1 MNCEKQPKEL
11 KVVIKGK
18 DYPLL
23 DHQVE
28 GAGKILEGFET
39 KDRVRITHACR
50 TGKTMT
56 CFATFKLL
64 ESRTAIVFV
73 PNLALVSQ
81 MIEDWSPNIKDHSK
95 ISICSE
101 RPASKDVIH
110 GKKNV
115 KDFLKKNKEGKFVV
129 FCTYQ
134 SADNASKLFKEI
146 KGIKF
151 DLLIADE
158 AHRATGDREKRACL
172 IHFNSKIKA
181 SKRLYVT
188 ATPKFLTRKM
198 KENRSEKKDICM
210 SDKKIFGENVHTVT
224 VGKAIDSGLICD
236 YEVTAVGCGQD
247 FDQDDESC
255 EESAKLKAL
264 EYILEKESF
273 HHCITFHSSTAKM
286 NFFYKNLKVKGF
298 KRFQVHGNMKRS
310 ERDEIFEGFKK
321 AKKAVLINCK
331 CLNEGIN
338 LPECDSVYY
347 SDTKSSGVDI
357 VQSACRPLTKLEGK
371 SIAKIIVPIFH
382 KSEDRLEDSIQ
393 QENFSQLVHFFKEMQ
408 FQDERLSIEI
418 NSISDPR
425 KSSDVYDSFQFL
437 KVMNL
442 GDIKQ
447 QFFET
452 VLEVKPTDI
461 ILREILEYKTAH
473 PLVSM
478 REASEALGRHWRY
491 VQNHLKRN
499 SEAKER
505 WLEIEAS
512 AKTSIGERIISL
524 KKENP
529 FMTMAEIS
537 RGLGKTR
544 YFVTKFFRKNPDVKK
559 RWDKIEEL
567 AYVKQAEEIISLK
580 MANLSLTMV
589 DISLKLGKPRSWVT
603 KFLGRMPEFKKRW
616 HEIEKAE
623 KHRIREQILS
633 VRRKNRSASMNQ
645 VSRSASMK
653 QVSLEIT
660 EGKDKYFVRNFMY
673 LNPDFKKLWD
683 ELEN

>member
-1 MNCEKQPKEL
+1 MYCEKEIKKL
-11 KVVIKGK
+11 KVFAGGK
-18 DYPLL
+18 KYSLRP
-23 DHQVE
+23 HQQEAV
-28 GAGKILEGFET
+28 GKILKELQT

-50 TGKTMT
+50 TGKTIT
-56 CFATFKLL
+56 GFATFKLL
-64 ESRTAIVFV
+64 QSQTAIVFV

-81 MIEDWSPNIKDHSK
+81 MIEDWKPNTKEYAK
-95 ISICSE
+95 MVVCSE
-101 RPASKDVIH
+101 RPASKDIAFGNSKVSVNKFIKENE
-110 GKKNV
+110 GKK
-115 KDFLKKNKEGKFVV
+115 FIV

-134 SADNASKLFKEI
+134 SAPKASVLLKK
-146 KGIKF
+146 IKF

-158 AHRATGDREKRACL
+158 AHRATGDQEKQACR
-172 IHFNSKIKA
+172 IHFNKSGIKA

-188 ATPKFLTRKM
+188 ATPKFITRRM
-198 KENRSEKKDICM
+198 RALRSEYKDLCM
-210 SDKKIFGENVHTVT
+210 NDQKVFGKNVHTVT
-224 VGKAIDSGLICD
+224 VGKAIDSNLICD
-236 YEVTAVGCGQD
+236 YEVTALGCGQD

-273 HHCITFHSSTAKM
+273 HHCITFHSNTAKM
-286 NFFYKNLKVKGF
+286 NFFYKNLKAKGF
-298 KRFQVHGNMKRS
+298 ERFQVHGQMTRAD
-310 ERDEIFEGFKK
+310 RDKVFEGFKK
-321 AKKAVLINCK
+321 AKKAVLMNCK

-371 SIAKIIVPIFH
+371 SIAKIFVPIFH
-382 KSEDRLEDSIQ
+382 KSEDGLEDSIQ

-408 FQDERLSIEI
+408 FQDDRLSIAI
-418 NSISDPR
+418 DSISDPR

-478 REASEALGRHWRY
+478 PKASKALGKHWRH
-491 VQNHLKRN
+491 VQNHLERN
-499 SEAKER
+499 SIAKKR
-505 WLEIEAS
+505 WLEIEASAKTS

-529 FMTMAEIS
+529 FMTMTEIS
-537 RGLGKTR
+537 FVLGEAR
-544 YFVTKFFRKNPDVKK
+544 YFVTKFLRKNPDVKK

-567 AYVKQAEEIISLK
+567 AYIKQAKEIISLK

-589 DISLKLGKPRSWVT
+589 DISLKLGKTRDWVT
-603 KFLGRMPEFKKRW
+603 KFLGKMPEFKKRW
-616 HEIEKAE
+616 NEIEKAE
-623 KHRIREQILS
+623 KHRITEQILS
-633 VRRKNRSASMNQ
+633 VKRKNRSAEMQ
-645 VSRSASMK
+645 

-660 EGKDKYFVRNFMY
+660 EGKNNYFARNFLR
-673 LNPDFKKLWD
+673 LNPDVRKLWD